1 MRRVQTAQ
9 TAKFMSETGDSR
21 PTVYKTGGA
30 SIATHIEVKF
40 TAGTPNKKT
49 E

>member
-9 TAKFMSETGDSR
+9 TVKFMSENGASR